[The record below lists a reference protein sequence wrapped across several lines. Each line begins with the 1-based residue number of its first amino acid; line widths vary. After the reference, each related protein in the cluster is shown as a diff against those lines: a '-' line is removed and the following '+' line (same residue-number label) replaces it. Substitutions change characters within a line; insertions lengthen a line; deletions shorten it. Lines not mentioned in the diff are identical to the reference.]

1 MPDKID
7 LTKVQK
13 LLDSNVTGYRI
24 EKISGVTRMTISS
37 YRTGKRNIMNLS
49 VQIARKLEK
58 TYDILKEK
66 GEL

>member
-24 EKISGVTRMTISS
+24 EKMSGVTRMTISS